1 MIFDANISN
10 KFISNKFISN
20 KVITS
25 IAGWC

>member
-20 KVITS
+20 KVIIS